1 MSAAMAR
8 NRPILLVCLA
18 VFGLM
23 TGQQM
28 VNPVLPPLA
37 RELGFSEFA
46 LGIVWAVGAAGVV
59 VASSFW
65 SRRSMSWGHRTVLL
79 ISLVGSLAGLLAFA
93 VVAQIGLAGVLAGPL
108 LFALI
113 LLSRGVVFGLA
124 WGATPV
130 TAQSYVADV
139 TSGTAERVRGMSKVG
154 AAQGLGLAVGP
165 ALGGALSVTGLLV
178 PIYVAPLVLAV
189 VAVLVAFGLPRPPA
203 HRERPP
209 AARVS
214 PFDRRMWPFLTS
226 GFGMY
231 LAFGIVLMTIGFLVQ
246 DRLQLATEQTGQVTG
261 FVMLAASSALIL
273 VQAVAVPRLKWTPL
287 RLIRTG
293 AVVMT
298 AGMVAV
304 TVAANGPLL
313 GAAMALLGAGLG
325 FGLPGVMAAPTLL
338 TAREEQGA
346 VAGLVGTSN
355 AITFMLGPLL
365 GTGLYEVA
373 PAVPYLLGTVLLAG
387 LAVFTFVHPGVRQAP
402 ATAMVAAR

>member
-1 MSAAMAR
+1 VSASVLR
-8 NRPILLVCLA
+8 NKPILLVCLA

-46 LGIVWAVGAAGVV
+46 LGIVWTVGAAGVV

-65 SRRSMSWGHRTVLL
+65 SRRSTTWGPRTVLL
-79 ISLVGSLAGLLAFA
+79 ISLLGSMAGLLGFA
-93 VVAQIGLAGVLAGPL
+93 VVAQIGLAGVLTGTL

-154 AAQGLGLAVGP
+154 AAQGLGLAIGP

-178 PIYVAPLVLAV
+178 PIYVAPVILAV
-189 VAVLVAFGLPRPPA
+189 VAVLVAIGLPRPPA

-209 AARVS
+209 AAKVR

-261 FVMLAASSALIL
+261 FVMVAASSALIL
-273 VQAVAVPRLKWTPL
+273 VQAVAVPRLKWAPL

-298 AGMVAV
+298 AGMVGV
-304 TVAANGPLL
+304 TLAPNGPLL
-313 GAAMALLGAGLG
+313 GAAMAVLGAGLG

-338 TAREEQGA
+338 TTREEQGA

-365 GTGLYEVA
+365 GTGLYEIA
-373 PAVPYLLGTVLLAG
+373 PVVPYLLGAVLLAG
-387 LAVFTFVHPGVRQAP
+387 LAVFTFVHPGVRQVPEA
-402 ATAMVAAR
+402 ATAGAG